1 MRSLFAIFFLF
12 GLSIMSLAPRT
23 PDLKAN
29 LGVNNGTF
37 GTLLSMSSI
46 GSLIMLLIGGQI
58 VHRIGA
64 KLALRLGSTVIAA
77 SFIILSSTSSP
88 IIFLLANITA
98 GGGIS
103 IYHIASTGHTLH
115 RQDEVGRVIL
125 PKLHGA
131 WGAGALSTAGIAF
144 VIADNFSVSRHISIL
159 MMVIWLMT
167 QFFISKL
174 SPTFPVRADGDDDYQ
189 LTSIKQFKFKISW
202 FLSIGF
208 FCASL
213 MEFIIADWATLF
225 GKEELNMPASI
236 AALSYLIF
244 ILGLTIGRFLI
255 GYALKFES
263 ESFWLKTGGLVGGG
277 SLILAL
283 FSSTYLVDSNK
294 NLAVIIAFTGFF
306 LAGLGSSAMSPLF
319 FSIAG
324 RLSNGNN
331 AVAVAQ
337 LSFINTLI
345 IFIVKTVLAWVV
357 QLTSI
362 TVALGITAVA
372 MMSLIYFGKI
382 GSKVRV

>member
-1 MRSLFAIFFLF
+1 
-12 GLSIMSLAPRT
+12 MSLAPRT

-58 VHRIGA
+58 VHKIGA

-77 SFIILSSTSSP
+77 AFIILSTTSSS

-115 RQDEVGRVIL
+115 RQDEIGQIIL

-144 VIADNFSVSRHISIL
+144 VITDNFSVSRHISIL

-174 SPTFPVRADGDDDYQ
+174 SPTFPVRADSDDDYQ

-208 FCASL
+208 FAPHLWSL
-213 MEFIIADWATLF
+213 L
-225 GKEELNMPASI
+225 L
-236 AALSYLIF
+236 
-244 ILGLTIGRFLI
+244 LI
-255 GYALKFES
+255 GQHY
-263 ESFWLKTGGLVGGG
+263 
-277 SLILAL
+277 LAKR
-283 FSSTYLVDSNK
+283 N
-294 NLAVIIAFTGFF
+294 
-306 LAGLGSSAMSPLF
+306 
-319 FSIAG
+319 
-324 RLSNGNN
+324 
-331 AVAVAQ
+331 
-337 LSFINTLI
+337 
-345 IFIVKTVLAWVV
+345 
-357 QLTSI
+357 
-362 TVALGITAVA
+362 
-372 MMSLIYFGKI
+372 
-382 GSKVRV
+382 

>member
-1 MRSLFAIFFLF
+1 M
-12 GLSIMSLAPRT
+12 G
-23 PDLKAN
+23 N
-29 LGVNNGTF
+29 
-37 GTLLSMSSI
+37 
-46 GSLIMLLIGGQI
+46 
-58 VHRIGA
+58 
-64 KLALRLGSTVIAA
+64 
-77 SFIILSSTSSP
+77 IIWQR
-88 IIFLLANITA
+88 
-98 GGGIS
+98 GIK
-103 IYHIASTGHTLH
+103 Y
-115 RQDEVGRVIL
+115 
-125 PKLHGA
+125 
-131 WGAGALSTAGIAF
+131 
-144 VIADNFSVSRHISIL
+144 
-159 MMVIWLMT
+159 
-167 QFFISKL
+167 
-174 SPTFPVRADGDDDYQ
+174 
-189 LTSIKQFKFKISW
+189 
-202 FLSIGF
+202 
-208 FCASL
+208 ASL
-213 MEFIIADWATLF
+213 
-225 GKEELNMPASI
+225 S

-277 SLILAL
+277 SLIITL
-283 FSSTYLVDSNK
+283 FTSTYLVDSNK